1 MIPVPAV
8 LGAHGELQ
16 PHLLWQKGPSGL
28 RVGIVLEQD
37 LAELWRLSGIWHD
50 GANGGTGRPLCC
62 LLRGSA
68 QLGQPW
74 DLLQPPAAM
83 GCLPG
88 HSPLAMARRGGGSWG
103 IKSCP
108 GYPQL
113 YGKGRREQSSLW
125 VFDASPTAFVVGTK
139 GAVLAASP
147 RGDSCGSRNTAGPWP
162 FAGMG
167 FLSLPH
173 GSSAPQCLRLSF
185 LCPAGEPD
193 TSPAPS
199 SPSRGIP
206 HPHKGGEGPG
216 RRREHCLSLCQRRV
230 AARG

>member
-1 MIPVPAV
+1 
-8 LGAHGELQ
+8 
-16 PHLLWQKGPSGL
+16 
-28 RVGIVLEQD
+28 
-37 LAELWRLSGIWHD
+37 
-50 GANGGTGRPLCC
+50 
-62 LLRGSA
+62 
-68 QLGQPW
+68 
-74 DLLQPPAAM
+74 
-83 GCLPG
+83 
-88 HSPLAMARRGGGSWG
+88 MARRSKRRSGTAPLLSAPWLSPAWATLGSPPATSSHGLPSWAFPIGHGKARGGSWG

-206 HPHKGGEGPG
+206 HPHKGGEGRG
-216 RRREHCLSLCQRRV
+216 RRREHCHCVSDV
-230 AARG
+230 WPPVGDPHVTAALALEPVC